1 MYSIPYRSVMI
12 LLALTACTP
21 PRQQV
26 GTTKPSPIPTSCANL
41 VNADTA
47 VYDSSGVH
55 ELPRARTVPPMT
67 YPPEA
72 QRAKIHGRV
81 MVAAIVSAT
90 GSIEPTSVT
99 ITQPVHPLLDQE
111 ALRAVSAATLWPGC
125 RNGQPVRVRVGIPV
139 VFARG
144 GVSGPLAALIISAA
158 VINVGAM
165 VGATGN

>member
-1 MYSIPYRSVMI
+1 MPCRGVMI
-12 LLALTACTP
+12 LVALAACTP
-21 PRQQV
+21 PRQQL
-26 GTTKPSPIPTSCANL
+26 GTTKPSPIPTSCANR
-41 VNADTA
+41 VNTDTS
-47 VYDSSGVH
+47 VYDSSGVS
-55 ELPRARTVPPMT
+55 ELPRARTVPHIT

-90 GSIEPTSVT
+90 GTVEPASVT

-111 ALRAVSAATLWPGC
+111 AVHAVSVATLWPGC

-144 GVSGPLAALIISAA
+144 GVSGPLAALIIGAA

>member
-1 MYSIPYRSVMI
+1 MHSIPLRGVI
-12 LLALTACTP
+12 TLLALAACTP
-21 PRQQV
+21 PRQQF

-41 VNADTA
+41 INADTS
-47 VYDSSGVH
+47 VYDSSAVN
-55 ELPRARTVPPMT
+55 ELPRTRIVPPMT

-81 MVAAIVSAT
+81 MVTAIISAT
-90 GSIEPTSVT
+90 GTVEPTSVT

-111 ALRAVSAATLWPGC
+111 AVRVVSAATLWPGC

-144 GVSGPLAALIISAA
+144 GVSGPLAALIIGAA

>member
-1 MYSIPYRSVMI
+1 MRSISYCGLTI
-12 LLALTACTP
+12 LIALAACTP
-21 PRQQV
+21 PRQQL

-47 VYDSSGVH
+47 VYDSSGVS
-55 ELPRARTVPPMT
+55 ELPRARIVPPMT
-67 YPPEA
+67 YPPDA

-90 GSIEPTSVT
+90 GSIEPASVT
-99 ITQPVHPLLDQE
+99 IIQALHPLLDQE
-111 ALRAVSAATLWPGC
+111 AVRAVSAATLWPGC

-144 GVSGPLAALIISAA
+144 GVSGPLAALIVGAA

-165 VGATGN
+165 VGAVGN